1 MKHQLGQLLLIDVP
15 KAGWNPGLERLLQRF
30 QLAGILFHR
39 LTTATADVCA
49 KCAQLLDVSPLLA
62 IEDEGGGALSD
73 LFPALPPLAQL
84 DANGAERVGD
94 LIGRAMA
101 LLGLNLNLAP
111 TVDLRAGVTT
121 TSAQPPSPPSATP
134 SAAIAGQAE
143 AFVGALT
150 RHRVLA
156 CMRHFPGM
164 PRGTQSQSSSP
175 APVVDKPMAALWRE
189 DLLPYRMLG
198 AKSGMIQI
206 THAVHKAY
214 DYEFPRPASL
224 SSSVVT
230 GLLRLKL
237 GYQGVVL
244 VDASAAARASNTD
257 LGEAVVRAVIAGC
270 DIVLV
275 PGDEKPLA
283 TVVDRIERAVE
294 LGTLSRDRVE
304 EAFGRLR
311 IAKRKLAKPGRA
323 PSERD
328 LARLRHEFAEFAKQ
342 GIAGGNGIA

>member
-1 MKHQLGQLLLIDVP
+1 VKNQLGQLLLIDVP
-15 KAGWNPGLERLLQRF
+15 KAIWNPTLERLLQRF
-30 QLAGILFHR
+30 QPAGVLFRR
-39 LTTATADVCA
+39 LTPATADVSVECA
-49 KCAQLLDVSPLLA
+49 RIPELAPFLA
-62 IEDEGGGALSD
+62 IEDEGGGSLSD
-73 LFPALPPLAQL
+73 LFPPLPPLARL
-84 DANGAERVGD
+84 DPNSAERLGN

-111 TVDLRAGVTT
+111 TVDLPAGATT
-121 TSAQPPSPPSATP
+121 KSPPPPSAPSATP
-134 SAAIAGQAE
+134 AAAIAGQAE
-143 AFVGALT
+143 AFIGALAG
-150 RHRVLA
+150 HRVLA

-164 PRGTQSQSSSP
+164 PGSPDLHSSP
-175 APVVDKPMAALWRE
+175 SPVVDKPMAALWRE
-189 DLLPYRMLG
+189 DLLPYRTLG

-230 GLLRLKL
+230 GLLRVKL

-270 DIVLV
+270 DLVLV
-275 PGDEKPLA
+275 PGDEKRLA
-283 TVVDRIERAVE
+283 AVIDSMQRATE

-304 EAFGRLR
+304 EALGRLR
-311 IAKRKLAKPGRA
+311 TAKKKLATPGRA

-328 LARLRHEFAEFAKQ
+328 LARLQHEFAEFAKQ
-342 GIAGGNGIA
+342 GIAEGNRNA